1 MAVATCTGIQPL
13 WLLYLC
19 IAFGILFVIM
29 LIINVFLCSAMTCS
43 CSKTE
48 IIEKEPS
55 IIEEYDPYRSWHGSQ
70 YGSRYANPSHDS
82 IHNSEGFLL
91 NLDQLMKSNSII
103 GY

>member
-1 MAVATCTGIQPL
+1 MIFVCKIVTEPTCSGYHPL

-19 IAFGILFVIM
+19 IAFGILFLIM

-48 IIEKEPS
+48 VIEKEPS

-70 YGSRYANPSHDS
+70 YGSR
-82 IHNSEGFLL
+82 
-91 NLDQLMKSNSII
+91 
-103 GY
+103 

>member
-1 MAVATCTGIQPL
+1 MNACLSCSCIVAVAACSGIQPL

-19 IAFGILFVIM
+19 IAFGILFLIM

-48 IIEKEPS
+48 VIEKEPS

-70 YGSRYANPSHDS
+70 YGSRYVQSTVMMMMMVCGN
-82 IHNSEGFLL
+82 
-91 NLDQLMKSNSII
+91 
-103 GY
+103 

>member
-1 MAVATCTGIQPL
+1 MLIDALFAVAVATCSGIQPL

-19 IAFGILFVIM
+19 IAFGILFLIM

-48 IIEKEPS
+48 VIEKEPS

-70 YGSRYANPSHDS
+70 YGSRYFKCVITSFFRFP
-82 IHNSEGFLL
+82 L
-91 NLDQLMKSNSII
+91 QQQR
-103 GY
+103 